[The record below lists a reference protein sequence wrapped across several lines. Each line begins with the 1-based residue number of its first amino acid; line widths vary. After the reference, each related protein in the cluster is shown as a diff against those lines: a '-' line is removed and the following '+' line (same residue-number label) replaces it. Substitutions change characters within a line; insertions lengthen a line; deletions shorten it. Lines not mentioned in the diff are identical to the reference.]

1 MSWTTL
7 LYIKN
12 VIEKVVKYLFILIFA
27 WYIFTM
33 TILYAIKTNNINIYL
48 NYFSTGL
55 SFGKPIFKL
64 KIVQLIK

>member
-1 MSWTTL
+1 
-7 LYIKN
+7 
-12 VIEKVVKYLFILIFA
+12 
-27 WYIFTM
+27 M

-48 NYFSTGL
+48 NYFSKGL